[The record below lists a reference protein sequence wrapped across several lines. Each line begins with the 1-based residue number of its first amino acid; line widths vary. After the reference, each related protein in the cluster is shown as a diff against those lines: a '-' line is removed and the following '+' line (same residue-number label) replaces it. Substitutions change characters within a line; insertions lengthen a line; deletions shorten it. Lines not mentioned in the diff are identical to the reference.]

1 MKKISL
7 LLAILISMF
16 FISKTNAQGIS
27 KLKPTQIIW
36 SADGNK
42 TTLKDATYGIEKPD
56 SLSINILFREDYV
69 RTFEQKDLNF
79 EVRWYYYFS
88 TRRKLI
94 ETQFVSFNEKNFK
107 ENGSYLIS
115 SSKGNISKGWW
126 EVQIIAKKDNGLLQI
141 GKLNKYQILIK

>member
-1 MKKISL
+1 MKKITL
-7 LLAILISMF
+7 LLAILISVSF
-16 FISKTNAQGIS
+16 LSKLNAQVISKF
-27 KLKPTQIIW
+27 KPTQIIW

-42 TTLKDATYGIEKPD
+42 TTLKDAIYGIEKPD
-56 SLSINILFREDYV
+56 SLSLNILFREDYI
-69 RTFEQKDLNF
+69 RTFAEKDLTF

-94 ETQFVSFNEKNFK
+94 ETQAISFNSNNFK
-107 ENGSYLIS
+107 KNGSYLVS